1 MSRRWILLMAEDDPG
16 HAALITRSLRNAGL
30 NPPFLYFRDG
40 QKVLDF
46 LVPGVGPS
54 IDRPAG
60 ARYLLL
66 LDIRMPKVDGIEV
79 LRAIRRVPEVS
90 DLPVIVISTTDDPRD
105 VASCM
110 ELGCLEY
117 VVKSVRPEHFQ
128 ESMERLV
135 VAIRQVMEAQD
146 SGS

>member
-1 MSRRWILLMAEDDPG
+1 MNGAWTLLMADDDPG

-30 NPPFLYFRDG
+30 DQPFLYFRDG
-40 QKVLDF
+40 QAVLDF
-46 LVPGVGPS
+46 LAPGVG
-54 IDRPAG
+54 RPA
-60 ARYLLL
+60 APALDTRYLLL

-79 LRAIRRVPEVS
+79 LRALRRGFGPS

-117 VVKSVRPEHFQ
+117 VVKSVQPQRFQ
-128 ESMERLV
+128 ESMARLV
-135 VAIRQVMEAQD
+135 ASIRRVVEPREP
-146 SGS
+146 